1 MLRADTWAGR
11 TQLAGRPL
19 KLGVG
24 ALAGAALA
32 VPTAVTDLPVLGD
45 AGGVIHGAVA
55 GAARVVLVADAHPAL
70 AAPVPW

>member
-1 MLRADTWAGR
+1 MLGADTWAGG

-24 ALAGAALA
+24 AFAGAALA
-32 VPTAVTDLPVLGD
+32 GSPAIADLPVLGD
-45 AGGVIHGAVA
+45 AGGVVQGAVA

-70 AAPVPW
+70 AAPVSW